1 MVGNGN
7 KGTGVN
13 NKLNERER
21 KRAKF

>member
-13 NKLNERER
+13 NKLKERER